1 MNINIG
7 NRIGLILMAAGI
19 VACGGGGGNGPEP
32 PVTPTITLTGV
43 SVTGNNTVAA
53 GQTVQ
58 FQANAT
64 FSNNTNQSVTSSA
77 TWTSDNT
84 GIATVNGTGLATGV
98 AAGTTQIR
106 AAHQNMSGSAPLQ
119 VTAAASPPPPPPA
132 NTPPVASFVVTGP
145 SGNNVCRLMVGTG
158 GDFDCTFDGSASTG
172 GSGGAVVQ
180 WTWRWDVLAD
190 SGGPVNRNVP
200 TFRLIDQCGFF
211 TGGQVNNTSVQMI
224 VKLVV
229 RNAAGVESAEVR
241 NSQVT
246 LVHNDQCGF

>member
-7 NRIGLILMAAGI
+7 NRVGLILMAASLVG
-19 VACGGGGGNGPEP
+19 CGGGGGGSDP
-32 PVTPTITLTGV
+32 PIITPTRTLTGV
-43 SVTGNNTVAA
+43 SVSGNNTVTA
-53 GQTVQ
+53 GQSVQ
-58 FQANAT
+58 FQATAT
-64 FSNNTNQSVTSSA
+64 FSSGAPETVTSSA

-84 GIATVNGTGLATGV
+84 GVATVNGSGVATGV
-98 AAGTTQIR
+98 SAGTTQIR

-119 VTAAASPPPPPPA
+119 VNASPTPPPPT

-145 SGNNVCRLMVGTG
+145 SGNNVCRLMVGSG

-190 SGGPVNRNVP
+190 SGGPVTRNVP
-200 TFRLIDQCGFF
+200 TFKLSDQCGFF
-211 TGGQVNNTSVQMI
+211 TGGPVTNTSVQMI

-229 RNAAGVESAEVR
+229 KNAAGVESAELR

>member
-7 NRIGLILMAAGI
+7 NRIGLILMAASI
-19 VACGGGGGNGPEP
+19 VACGGGGGGGGGGGTGGGGV
-32 PVTPTITLTGV
+32 VTPPTRTLTGV
-43 SVTGNNTVAA
+43 SVSGNNTVTA
-53 GQTVQ
+53 GQTAQ

-64 FSNNTNQSVTSSA
+64 FSDGATESVTTSA
-77 TWTSDNT
+77 TWTSDNNSV
-84 GIATVNGTGLATGV
+84 ATVNGSGLATGV
-98 AAGTTQIR
+98 AAGSTQIR
-106 AAHQNMSGSAPLQ
+106 AAHQNMSGSAALQ
-119 VTAAASPPPPPPA
+119 VNAPAVTA
-132 NTPPVASFVVTGP
+132 PVASFVVTGP
-145 SGNNVCRLMVGTG
+145 SGNNVCRLMVGSG

-172 GSGGAVVQ
+172 GSGGAVVR

-190 SGGPVNRNVP
+190 SGGPVSRDVP

-229 RNAAGVESAEVR
+229 RNAAGVDSAEVR

>member
-7 NRIGLILMAAGI
+7 NRIGLILMAASLVG
-19 VACGGGGGNGPEP
+19 CGGGGGGSDP
-32 PVTPTITLTGV
+32 PVTPTRTLTGV
-43 SVTGNNTVAA
+43 TVSGNNTVTA

-58 FQANAT
+58 FQAAAT
-64 FSNNTNQSVTSSA
+64 FSTGAPETVTSSA
-77 TWTSDNT
+77 TWTSDNN
-84 GIATVNGTGLATGV
+84 GVATVNGSGLATGV
-98 AAGTTQIR
+98 AAGSTQIR
-106 AAHQNMSGSAPLQ
+106 AAHQNMSGSSPLQ
-119 VTAAASPPPPPPA
+119 VNAAAAPPPPPT

-200 TFRLIDQCGFF
+200 TFKLSDQCGFF
-211 TGGQVNNTSVQMI
+211 TGGEVTNTSVQMI

-229 RNAAGVESAEVR
+229 RNAAGVESAELR